1 MLKILYST
9 LWIDQNGLKWEIKK
23 LGNNGKNTYLQN
35 IALPKM
41 QAFLLCYLHNKS
53 DPVKYKTQTLLNILV
68 AVLQ

>member
-1 MLKILYST
+1 MLKILYIT
-9 LWIDQNGLKWEIKK
+9 LWIDQNGLNCEIKK
-23 LGNNGKNTYLQN
+23 LGNNGKDTYLQN

-41 QAFLLCYLHNKS
+41 QAFLLCYLHKS